1 LTPDPRTL
9 LVGSASVRLLSAGAF
24 LLFKQY
30 KRIVKA
36 FVTCQYDVFLTNY
49 SHSIFSDPL
58 YDHVCD

>member
-1 LTPDPRTL
+1 M
-9 LVGSASVRLLSAGAF
+9 VGSASVRLLSAGAF